1 VRILLQWASGPAHGP
16 NSREVYSRAM
26 RVLVCPDKFRGTLT
40 ARQVADAIARGW
52 RRARPSDELV
62 LEPLADGGEGT
73 LDALVPDADPSIP
86 GFRRIERSVT
96 GPDGDPLD
104 AQAGVRGRTG
114 VVEMARASGLQLLT
128 QARRDPCRTTTHGT
142 GDLMRALLD
151 QDVDRLLVGLGGSA
165 TNDGGTGM
173 ARALGIRF
181 LDAEGEAI
189 REGGAALL
197 NLARI
202 DARGIDPRL
211 ATVDCVGLTDV
222 DNPLCGPTGASATYG
237 PQKGASPEDVWD
249 LDRALGH
256 LAAVAYRDL
265 GLDLQ
270 HEPGAGAAGG
280 LGFGLLAFCGASLR
294 PGVDVVMEA
303 VGFDDQIRGADL
315 VVTGEGTFD
324 EQSLHGKVPTGVMR
338 AAELERITV
347 AVVCG
352 SAQVHPQGVLVR
364 SLVDRVGPE
373 RAVDDA
379 RRSVELVAEELA
391 HDVARGATS

>member
-1 VRILLQWASGPAHGP
+1 
-16 NSREVYSRAM
+16 M

-40 ARQVADAIARGW
+40 ARQAADAIARGW
-52 RRARPSDELV
+52 RRARPSDVLV

-73 LDALVPDADPSIP
+73 LDALVPDADPDP
-86 GFRRIERSVT
+86 GFRRIELRAT

-104 AQAGVRGRTG
+104 AEAGVRGRTG

-128 QARRDPCRTTTHGT
+128 QARWDPCRTTSRGT

-189 REGGAALL
+189 PEGGAALL

-256 LAAVAYRDL
+256 LAAVVYRDL
-265 GLDLQ
+265 GLDVQ

-294 PGVDVVMEA
+294 PGVDAVMEA

-324 EQSLHGKVPTGVMR
+324 EQSLHGKVPAGVMR
-338 AAELERITV
+338 AAELARITV

-352 SAQVHPQGVLVR
+352 SARVHPEGVLVR
-364 SLVDRVGPE
+364 SLVDRVGPD
-373 RAVDDA
+373 RATDDA

-391 HDVARGATS
+391 QDIRQDVQP

>member
-1 VRILLQWASGPAHGP
+1 
-16 NSREVYSRAM
+16 M

-40 ARQVADAIARGW
+40 ARQAADAIARGW
-52 RRARPSDELV
+52 RRAHPSDVLV

-73 LDALVPDADPSIP
+73 LDALVPDADPDP
-86 GFRRIERSVT
+86 GFRRIELRAT

-104 AQAGVRGRTG
+104 AEAGVRRRTG

-128 QARRDPCRTTTHGT
+128 QARWDPCRTTSRGT

-189 REGGAALL
+189 PEGGAALL

-256 LAAVAYRDL
+256 LAAVVYRDL
-265 GLDLQ
+265 GLDVQ

-294 PGVDVVMEA
+294 PGVDAVMEA

-324 EQSLHGKVPTGVMR
+324 EQSLHGKVPAGVMR
-338 AAELERITV
+338 AAELARITV

-352 SAQVHPQGVLVR
+352 SARVHPEGVLVR
-364 SLVDRVGPE
+364 SLVDRVGPD
-373 RAVDDA
+373 RATDDA

-391 HDVARGATS
+391 QDIRQDVQP

>member
-1 VRILLQWASGPAHGP
+1 
-16 NSREVYSRAM
+16 M

-40 ARQVADAIARGW
+40 ARQAADAIARGW
-52 RRARPSDELV
+52 RRARPSDVLV

-73 LDALVPDADPSIP
+73 LDALVPDADPDP
-86 GFRRIERSVT
+86 GFRRIELRAT

-104 AQAGVRGRTG
+104 AEAGVRGRTG

-128 QARRDPCRTTTHGT
+128 RARWDPCRTTSRGT

-189 REGGAALL
+189 PEGGAALL

-256 LAAVAYRDL
+256 LAAVVYRDL
-265 GLDLQ
+265 GLDVQ

-294 PGVDVVMEA
+294 PGVDAVMEA

-324 EQSLHGKVPTGVMR
+324 EQSLHGKVPAGVMR
-338 AAELERITV
+338 AAELARITV

-352 SAQVHPQGVLVR
+352 SARVHPEGVLVR
-364 SLVDRVGPE
+364 SLVDRVGPD
-373 RAVDDA
+373 RATDDA

-391 HDVARGATS
+391 QDIRQDVQP

>member
-1 VRILLQWASGPAHGP
+1 
-16 NSREVYSRAM
+16 M

-40 ARQVADAIARGW
+40 ARQAADAIARGW
-52 RRARPSDELV
+52 RRARPSDVLV

-73 LDALVPDADPSIP
+73 LDALVPDADPDP
-86 GFRRIERSVT
+86 GFRRIELRAT

-104 AQAGVRGRTG
+104 AEAGVRRRTG

-128 QARRDPCRTTTHGT
+128 QARWDPCRTTSRGT

-189 REGGAALL
+189 PEGGAALL

-256 LAAVAYRDL
+256 LAAVVYRDL
-265 GLDLQ
+265 GLDVQ

-294 PGVDVVMEA
+294 PGVDAVMEA

-324 EQSLHGKVPTGVMR
+324 EQSLHGKVPAGVMR
-338 AAELERITV
+338 AAELARITV

-352 SAQVHPQGVLVR
+352 SARVHPEGVLVR
-364 SLVDRVGPE
+364 SLVDRVGPD
-373 RAVDDA
+373 RATDDA

-391 HDVARGATS
+391 QDIRQDVQP

>member
-1 VRILLQWASGPAHGP
+1 
-16 NSREVYSRAM
+16 M
-26 RVLVCPDKFRGTLT
+26 RVLVCSDKFRGTLT
-40 ARQVADAIARGW
+40 ARQAADAIARGW
-52 RRARPSDELV
+52 RRARPSDVLV

-73 LDALVPDADPSIP
+73 LDALVPDADPDP
-86 GFRRIERSVT
+86 GFRRIELRAT

-104 AQAGVRGRTG
+104 AEAGVRGRTG

-128 QARRDPCRTTTHGT
+128 QARWDPCRTTSRGT

-151 QDVDRLLVGLGGSA
+151 QDVDRLLVGLGG
-165 TNDGGTGM
+165 TGM

-189 REGGAALL
+189 PEGGAALL

-256 LAAVAYRDL
+256 LAAVVYRDL
-265 GLDLQ
+265 GLDVQ

-294 PGVDVVMEA
+294 PGVDAVMEA

-324 EQSLHGKVPTGVMR
+324 EQSLHGKVPAGVMR
-338 AAELERITV
+338 AAELARITV

-352 SAQVHPQGVLVR
+352 SARVHPEGVLVR
-364 SLVDRVGPE
+364 SLVDRVGPD
-373 RAVDDA
+373 RATDDA

-391 HDVARGATS
+391 QDIRQDVQP

>member
-1 VRILLQWASGPAHGP
+1 
-16 NSREVYSRAM
+16 M

-40 ARQVADAIARGW
+40 ARQAADAIARGW
-52 RRARPSDELV
+52 RRARPSDVLV

-73 LDALVPDADPSIP
+73 LDALVPDADPDP
-86 GFRRIERSVT
+86 GLRRIELRAT

-104 AQAGVRGRTG
+104 AEAGVRGRTG

-128 QARRDPCRTTTHGT
+128 QARWDPCRTTSRGT

-189 REGGAALL
+189 PEGGAALL

-256 LAAVAYRDL
+256 LAAVVYRDL
-265 GLDLQ
+265 GLDVQ

-294 PGVDVVMEA
+294 PGVDAVMEA

-324 EQSLHGKVPTGVMR
+324 EQSLHGKVPAGVMR
-338 AAELERITV
+338 AAELARITV

-352 SAQVHPQGVLVR
+352 SARVHPEGVLVR
-364 SLVDRVGPE
+364 SLVDRVGPD
-373 RAVDDA
+373 RATDDA

-391 HDVARGATS
+391 QDIRQDVQP